1 MKYIKWSLLATIA
14 MSNLVFAGG
23 DIATPIII
31 EDELIAN
38 EKVSEPSNFYA
49 GLALSAVSARE
60 SGASLS
66 FTNGKTGQDR
76 LGSATLFSGYNF
88 NEYVAVE
95 GRYTASFTKD
105 QTAKMN
111 GFSIFV
117 KPQYPVSDEFS
128 VYGLVGYGLVD
139 IDNACNAHNVDVKE
153 KGFQWGLGASYAVTK
168 EISISLDYTL
178 LGKDMDGRFL
188 RENSA
193 DIDAITLGIQ
203 YRF

>member
-1 MKYIKWSLLATIA
+1 MKYIKYYLLGTIA

-23 DIATPIII
+23 DIDTPIII
-31 EDELIAN
+31 EDELITN
-38 EKVSEPSNFYA
+38 EMVSESSNFYA
-49 GLALSAVSARE
+49 GLALSAVSTRE
-60 SGASLS
+60 SGSSLS
-66 FTNGKTGQDR
+66 FTSEKTGQDI
-76 LGSATLFSGYNF
+76 LGNATLFAGYDF

-95 GRYTASFTKD
+95 GRYSASFTKEAS
-105 QTAKMN
+105 AKMS

-128 VYGLVGYGLVD
+128 IYGLVGYGLVN
-139 IDNACNAHNVDVKE
+139 IDNTNSIHNVDVNE
-153 KGFQWGLGASYAVTK
+153 KGFQWGLGASYAVT
-168 EISISLDYTL
+168 EDISISLDYTL

-188 RENSA
+188 RANSA

>member
-1 MKYIKWSLLATIA
+1 MKYIKWSLLATIG

-23 DIATPIII
+23 NIASPIII
-31 EDELIAN
+31 EDERIAN
-38 EKVSEPSNFYA
+38 EMVSEPSNFYA

-66 FTNGKTGQDR
+66 FTSRKTGQDR
-76 LGSATLFSGYNF
+76 LGNATLFAGYDF

-95 GRYTASFTKD
+95 GRYTATFMKD
-105 QTAKMN
+105 DTSKMS

-128 VYGLVGYGLVD
+128 VYGLVGYGLVN
-139 IDNACNAHNVDVKE
+139 IDNTNSTHNIDVNE
-153 KGFQWGLGASYAVTK
+153 KGFQWGLGASYAVT
-168 EISISLDYTL
+168 EDISISLDYTL